1 MKPNEDFIRQAGQII
16 HGDFDG
22 GTFYVMVADITNFHT
37 VNHFYGAEAGD
48 ELLGRLGDILT
59 GWPNMR
65 LCQRPFADLFLGLF
79 FLDDETDIRDVMGG
93 SDVKIQ
99 AFLDGWRRRHPACS
113 LKAACG
119 ICRVDDDLTE
129 AIDNAN
135 TARKTAKKC
144 LSTNTVLYDDAMRK
158 RTAAQYEA
166 ESETYR
172 AMQENRF
179 VFISSPR

>member
-99 AFLDGWRRRHPACS
+99 AFLDGWRRRQPA
-113 LKAACG
+113 A
-119 ICRVDDDLTE
+119 
-129 AIDNAN
+129 
-135 TARKTAKKC
+135 
-144 LSTNTVLYDDAMRK
+144 
-158 RTAAQYEA
+158 
-166 ESETYR
+166 
-172 AMQENRF
+172 
-179 VFISSPR
+179 